1 MDTKHSAPATNRT
14 AQRGFT
20 LIESAIAMAV
30 TAIVAAAAAPGL
42 RDMIDA
48 RRLDGAAAS
57 LAADL
62 RFVRTEAIAQRRP
75 LRLSIRTTAD
85 ASCWIVHT
93 GAAADCTCGTD
104 GVSVCTGG
112 ASAIKS
118 VVLPSAE
125 RLAVMGNV
133 GSIVFDPLHGTGT
146 PAGTLRLVAANG
158 RAIHHVVN
166 VVGRVRTCSPGAA
179 VPGHPAC

>member
-1 MDTKHSAPATNRT
+1 MDTKHSTPANNRS

-20 LIESAIAMAV
+20 LIESAIAMVVA
-30 TAIVAAAAAPGL
+30 AIVATAAAPGL
-42 RDMIDA
+42 RDVIDA

-62 RFVRTEAIAQRRP
+62 RFVRTEAIAQQRP
-75 LRLSIRTTAD
+75 LRLSLRTNAG

-93 GAAADCTCGTD
+93 GAAAQCACGAD
-104 GVSVCTGG
+104 GAAVCTGG
-112 ASAIKS
+112 AIAIKS

-125 RLAVMGNV
+125 RLAITGNV
-133 GSIVFDPLHGTGT
+133 GSIVFDPLHGTST
-146 PAGTLRLVAANG
+146 PAGTLRLVAVNG

-166 VVGRVRTCSPGAA
+166 VVGRVRTCSPGAL